1 MIIKKSR
8 GEYIFSILNYFFLI
22 CAGLVTFIPFLN
34 VLAKSL
40 SSEAAVI
47 SGKVSI
53 FPVDLQ
59 IGTYKYVM
67 ANLQF
72 LNSMKVSVFVTVT
85 GTILC
90 MIMTVIAAYPLS
102 KPHLKGRKVILL
114 LFVFTMLFN
123 GGIVPNYLLIKNLGL
138 MNQLGALILPN
149 LISVF
154 NMLIIKNYF
163 EEIPESV
170 EEAGRIDGASNIRI
184 LFSIII
190 PMSTPVLATIAL
202 FYAVSFWNSF
212 FDAMIY
218 ISVPG
223 KKPLQQYLMEM
234 FSSSQKPLT
243 DVNVDTAMNR
253 SSSSVKAATVMA
265 STIPILFVYPFLQ
278 KYFVKGIVIGSV
290 KG

>member
-1 MIIKKSR
+1 MVIRKR
-8 GEYIFSILNYFFLI
+8 QGGYIFSIFNYIFLV
-22 CAGLVTFIPFLN
+22 CAGLITFIPFLN
-34 VLAKSL
+34 VFAKSL

-47 SGKVSI
+47 SGEVSI
-53 FPVDLQ
+53 FPVEPQ

-67 ANLQF
+67 VNFQF
-72 LNSMKVSVFVTVT
+72 LNSMKVSVFITVA
-85 GTILC
+85 GTIFC
-90 MIMTVIAAYPLS
+90 MMMTVIATYPLS
-102 KPHLKGRKVILL
+102 KPHLKGRKVILM

-123 GGIVPNYLLIKNLGL
+123 GGIVPNFLLIKKLGL

-149 LISVF
+149 LINVF

-170 EEAGRIDGASNIRI
+170 EEASKIDGASNIRI

-202 FYAVSFWNSF
+202 FYAVNFWNSF
-212 FDAMIY
+212 FDSMIY
-218 ISVPG
+218 INVPN
-223 KKPLQQYLMEM
+223 KKPLQQYLVEM
-234 FSSSQKPLT
+234 ISRSQKPLT
-243 DVNVDTAMNR
+243 DVNVDAAMNR
-253 SSSSVKAATVMA
+253 SPDSVKAATIMA

-278 KYFVKGIVIGSV
+278 KYFVKGIIIGSV